1 MNLLYTRVSTI
12 EQKNDRQVLNPKNF
26 DLIVEDKC
34 SGSTPFFEREGGKK
48 IQKMV
53 AKNQVVKITVYQIDR
68 LGRNV
73 VDILNTIAFFNQK
86 GICIDFIQQGV
97 KTLKDDGTENPISKM
112 IISILGVVAEMER
125 NFIRERQ
132 AEGVAIAKAK
142 GVYKGRVKG
151 TKESNLEFLNKP
163 RIKKAIEYLESG
175 LKGVEVQKLVGL
187 HPNTITKIKKINKKL
202 N

>member
-26 DLIVEDKC
+26 DLIVEDRC

-53 AKNQVVKITVYQIDR
+53 AKNQVEKITVYQIDR

-112 IISILGVVAEMER
+112 IISILGVIAEMER
-125 NFIRERQ
+125 NFIKERQ

-142 GVYKGRVKG
+142 GVYKGRAKG

-175 LKGVEVQKLVGL
+175 FKGVEVQKLVGL
-187 HPNTITKIKKINKKL
+187 HPNTITKIKKINEKL

>member
-26 DLIVEDKC
+26 DLVVEDRC

-48 IQKMV
+48 IQKV
-53 AKNQVVKITVYQIDR
+53 VEKNQVVKITVHQIDR

-73 VDILNTIAFFNQK
+73 VDILNTIAYFNKK
-86 GICIDFIQQGV
+86 GICIDFVQQGI
-97 KTLKDDGTENPISKM
+97 KTLDDNGSENPISKM

-125 NFIRERQ
+125 NLIRERQ

-142 GVYKGRVKG
+142 GVYKGRAKG

>member
-1 MNLLYTRVSTI
+1 MNILYTRVSTI

-86 GICIDFIQQGV
+86 GICIDFNQQGV

-125 NFIRERQ
+125 NLIRERQ

-142 GVYKGRVKG
+142 GVYKGRAKG